1 MNNRLKELRSFLDM
15 SLEDFGSTLGV
26 TRATVSRW
34 ENGERGISNQAILSI
49 CREFNVNEDWL
60 RTGQGEMFQ
69 AKNTSLLDQLSQEFG
84 LGLYGQQLLATYL
97 QLSEA
102 DKRAVERF
110 VSQLTRNVQAAEE
123 QLEANAA
130 APDEPKEKRFDA

>member
-123 QLEANAA
+123 QLEASAA

>member
-110 VSQLTRNVQAAEE
+110 VSQLTRNVQAAGE
-123 QLEANAA
+123 QLEARAA

>member
-1 MNNRLKELRSFLDM
+1 MNDRIKELRQALNLTQQEFAARI
-15 SLEDFGSTLGV
+15 GSVQNTITGYE
-26 TRATVSRW
+26 TGRRSP
-34 ENGERGISNQAILSI
+34 SNQVLSLI
-49 CREFNVNEDWL
+49 CKEFNVNEDWL

-123 QLEANAA
+123 QLEASAA

>member
-1 MNNRLKELRSFLDM
+1 MNDRIKELRQALNLTQQEFAARI
-15 SLEDFGSTLGV
+15 GSVQNTITGYE
-26 TRATVSRW
+26 TGRRSP
-34 ENGERGISNQAILSI
+34 SNQVLSLI
-49 CREFNVNEDWL
+49 CKEFNVNEDWL

-69 AKNTSLLDQLSQEFG
+69 TKSTSLLDQLSQEFG

-123 QLEANAA
+123 QLEASAA

>member
-1 MNNRLKELRSFLDM
+1 MNDRIKELRQALNLTQQEFAARI
-15 SLEDFGSTLGV
+15 GSVQNTITGYE
-26 TRATVSRW
+26 TGRRSP
-34 ENGERGISNQAILSI
+34 SNQVLSLI
-49 CREFNVNEDWL
+49 CKEFNVNEDWL
-60 RTGQGEMFQ
+60 RTGQGEIFQ
-69 AKNTSLLDQLSQEFG
+69 AKSTSLLDQLSQEFG

-123 QLEANAA
+123 QLEASAA

>member
-69 AKNTSLLDQLSQEFG
+69 AKNTSLLDQLSQEFS

-123 QLEANAA
+123 QLEASAA